1 MKPEFDLSSVDFRI
15 TPLENIFLDT
25 YLSQASGDAIK
36 IYLYGWKSC
45 YFDDEKGKTFDK
57 WIEELTAI
65 LFMDKEAVEEGLKYW
80 IDTGLIEKR
89 VEGEECKL
97 YFKSMLLL
105 WSGFYGR
112 VSKNSKSPKDPKDS
126 KKTGNSNVQSCPLLS
141 EDDFELKNNFET
153 SDDSDLRNIFLKDE
167 DFEKKSEFEGINQFK
182 KNNTLDKTDDFSEE
196 TSKIEKRRKMFEDLE
211 DYLSEGSSYSINLK
225 ENEILKLH
233 EFMDKYD
240 VEPEF
245 FIYAYKKAS
254 DMSEASSR
262 SLMYLTTIVENWIRF
277 EKIVSVEKL
286 DEYLDKQENSKKMLR
301 KSRTETRKKRA
312 EYVNDD
318 KRMTRAERLKWVE
331 DKLKESHRKSLRG
344 VKDDGQ
350 SK

>member
-45 YFDDEKGKTFDK
+45 YFDNEKGKTFDK
-57 WIEELTAI
+57 WMEELTSN
-65 LFMDKEAVEEGLKYW
+65 LFMNRETVKEGLEYW
-80 IDTGLIEKR
+80 IDTGLIENR
-89 VEGEECKL
+89 NEGEECKL

-112 VSKNSKSPKDPKDS
+112 VSKDLKGANISDRLENTAGSYNRNSIENWGS
-126 KKTGNSNVQSCPLLS
+126 VS
-141 EDDFELKNNFET
+141 EPDRV
-153 SDDSDLRNIFLKDE
+153 SDLDIVSEPDRVSDLDIVSELDKV
-167 DFEKKSEFEGINQFK
+167 KSENDFK
-182 KNNTLDKTDDFSEE
+182 
-196 TSKIEKRRKMFEDLE
+196 IIKRRKMFEDLE
-211 DYLSEGSSYSINLK
+211 AYLSVGSAYSISLK

-254 DMSEASSR
+254 EMSEASSR
-262 SLMYLTTIVENWIRF
+262 SLMYLTTIIENWIRF
-277 EKIVSVEKL
+277 EKITSIEAL
-286 DEYLDKQENSKKMLR
+286 DEYLEKQE
-301 KSRTETRKKRA
+301 KSRDEIRKNRSRKRKKRI
-312 EYVNDD
+312 EYVDDD
-318 KRMTRAERLKWVE
+318 KRMTRADRLKWVE
-331 DKLKESHRKSLRG
+331 DKLEESRRKSLRG
-344 VKDDGQ
+344 VKNDGQ